1 MSHFHKINH
10 DADVSGV
17 SYGLSSMSDSND
29 TSCMSPS
36 VPVVYAKVSGGDG
49 MGAEGIEMDT
59 LVQHW
64 VLA

>member
-17 SYGLSSMSDSND
+17 SYGLSSMYDSNE
-29 TSCMSPS
+29 TSYMSPN
-36 VPVVYAKVSGGDG
+36 VPVEYVRASGSEG
-49 MGAEGIEMDT
+49 MGAEGIELDT